1 MYKRQPNG
9 GAPRLAVTGIGPRP
23 ARLTTAESLVAAG
36 QDEDA
41 ITAAADAARA
51 AASHPGDF
59 RGDAA
64 YRAEMA
70 AVLTRRVVQSL

>member
-1 MYKRQPNG
+1 M
-9 GAPRLAVTGIGPRP
+9 
-23 ARLTTAESLVAAG
+23 AAG